1 MDPITK
7 INLHD
12 VPMPTNHEDDIQTI
26 VSSVSDLES
35 RLSREHLG
43 VFLHELVT
51 WNPRLGLVSK
61 RETPS
66 VIVHLIR
73 QCIDMWDFVE
83 DHVERNLFA
92 APFRIVDVGS
102 GGGFPGIIWKLLEPD
117 LHLTLVE
124 RKNRRAFF
132 LGRVVE
138 QLDMSDVDVVTAD
151 VKEGQTSRLAPF
163 DLAALLAVAPPAKL
177 GNQIEALL
185 KTGGYLISVR
195 SSNEVIEETVGSS
208 LHLHQ
213 KTRKPDGTFLLY
225 QKR

>member
-1 MDPITK
+1 
-7 INLHD
+7 
-12 VPMPTNHEDDIQTI
+12 MPTHPEDDIQTI
-26 VSSVSDLES
+26 LSSVSALES
-35 RLSREHLG
+35 RLSREQLG
-43 VFLHELVT
+43 VFLRELVT

-83 DHVERNLFA
+83 DHVEWNLFTV
-92 APFRIVDVGS
+92 PFRVVDVGS

-138 QLDMSDVDVVTAD
+138 QLDLSDVDVVTAD
-151 VKEGQTSRLAPF
+151 VIEVTHQTSRLASF
-163 DLAALLAVAPPAKL
+163 NLAALLAVAPPAKL
-177 GNQIEALL
+177 GNQIGALL

-195 SSNEVIEETVGSS
+195 SSNEEIEEMVGSS

-213 KTRKPDGTFLLY
+213 KTRKPDGTFVLY

>member
-1 MDPITK
+1 
-7 INLHD
+7 
-12 VPMPTNHEDDIQTI
+12 MPTHPEDDIQTI
-26 VSSVSDLES
+26 LSSVSDLES

-43 VFLHELVT
+43 VFLRELVT

-83 DHVERNLFA
+83 DHVERSLFA

-138 QLDMSDVDVVTAD
+138 QLDMSDVDVITAD
-151 VKEGQTSRLAPF
+151 VKEITHQTSRLAPF
-163 DLAALLAVAPPAKL
+163 HLAALLAVAPPAKL

-195 SSNEVIEETVGSS
+195 SSNEEIAETVGSS

-213 KTRKPDGTFLLY
+213 QTRKPDGTFLLY
-225 QKR
+225 QKQ